1 MLLANATLSA
11 LLGTMLAILTV
22 LAGMA
27 GIGAGARRSEN
38 VERKLTDEKNRQQ
51 EMRKTDEES

>member
-1 MLLANATLSA
+1 MLLANTTLSA

-27 GIGAGARRSEN
+27 GIGTCAGCCEN

-51 EMRKTDEES
+51 DL